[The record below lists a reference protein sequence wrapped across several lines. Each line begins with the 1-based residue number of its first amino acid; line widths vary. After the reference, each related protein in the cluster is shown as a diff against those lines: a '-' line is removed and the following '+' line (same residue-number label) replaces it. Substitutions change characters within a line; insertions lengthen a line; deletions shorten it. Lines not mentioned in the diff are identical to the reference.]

1 MATMGSLNP
10 SSKTSKPVSLVIF
23 EGGRVQG
30 VLESQMQMVRQGM
43 VLDLVERARE
53 AGFTHIL
60 VVTSYPELALG
71 LEDAAVEVVLDKE
84 IEHPFHFG
92 QRLRDVVEGCQL
104 EKVLYMGGAAAPL
117 ISSGELQYM
126 REILEQNEEVFLT
139 NNYYSASSSWYLALS
154 TWCGMP
160 SRFKRSLSCSE
171 ASMLMV
177 PTRTGCPFL

>member
-84 IEHPFHFG
+84 IERPFHFG

-117 ISSGELQYM
+117 ISSG
-126 REILEQNEEVFLT
+126 
-139 NNYYSASSSWYLALS
+139 SSS
-154 TWCGMP
+154 TCGKSWNRM
-160 SRFKRSLSCSE
+160 KRSS
-171 ASMLMV
+171 
-177 PTRTGCPFL
+177 